1 MERPQAPHSHPGKA
15 EISDADLARFLI
27 LFAGLWFR
35 SHQYPKAGRALLAA
49 IYLRLISFLQGPT
62 RIELEEKPLNLS
74 LGDSADL
81 VVTARRIFA
90 SLTSFDVSPFIR
102 KIINEM
108 SKDANALLTY
118 YLLVIHPEEEPCG

>member
-1 MERPQAPHSHPGKA
+1 MERPQAPHSHTGKA

-35 SHQYPKAGRALLAA
+35 THQYPKAGMAQLAA
-49 IYLRLISFLQGPT
+49 VYLRLISFLRGPT
-62 RIELEEKPLNLS
+62 RIQLEEKAPKPS
-74 LGDSADL
+74 LRDPAGL

-90 SLTSFDVSPFIR
+90 NMTSFDVPPFIR

-108 SKDANALLTY
+108 SQEAHALLTY
-118 YLLVIHPEEEPCG
+118 YLLVIHPEEESCG